1 MITSLVLSAI
11 LAISLSLNNASTTAP
26 LNQHT
31 PPAENAKG
39 INPVQHSE

>member
-11 LAISLSLNNASTTAP
+11 LAISLSLNKASITAP
-26 LNQHT
+26 LTEHM
-31 PPAENAKG
+31 PPTGTAKG

>member
-11 LAISLSLNNASTTAP
+11 LAISLSLNNASFTAP
-26 LNQHT
+26 LTEHT
-31 PPAENAKG
+31 RPTENAKG